1 MNEIERAI
9 KDFKDFKQ
17 AGYTHSELP
26 SSWHIELAL
35 AALREK
41 AEREKGCD
49 WCQQKHNRYLFTQI
63 ADLNAETPIACPWCG
78 KRLEVEHE

>member
-1 MNEIERAI
+1 MSKTILNKNPAKSADLGEETLKAIE
-9 KDFKDFKQ
+9 
-17 AGYTHSELP
+17 
-26 SSWHIELAL
+26 
-35 AALREK
+35 ALREK

-78 KRLEVEHE
+78 KRLEVGHETD